1 MAMEYIREDTL
12 IHRLNPFAKFLYMLL
27 TLILVFTA
35 NFSFDVLVLFIW
47 LFVTLILWRFGKISI
62 KNLGTIF
69 KVLLGVSIFI
79 IIVQGFMYRDHTP
92 LITIGHW
99 KVWGGKDIGVF
110 TLEGLIFGISLVF
123 RILTAV
129 CAIPLVT
136 MTTSSSKLME
146 SLCRMKVPFS
156 VSFMIVTAM
165 RFVPTFQEI
174 WRTIIDAQKLR
185 GFDFEKM
192 NIFKKLSKAYIPI
205 ITPLILLSLRKAND
219 LEIAIESRGFG
230 ALEKRTFMEDV
241 DFHKRD
247 VVFMIFSIAL
257 FIFCVIFKLFYARM
271 LWDTIFKALQSI

>member
-1 MAMEYIREDTL
+1 MAMEYIKEDTI

-62 KNLGTIF
+62 KYLGTIF
-69 KVLLGVSIFI
+69 KLLLGVSIFI
-79 IIVQGFMYRDHTP
+79 ILIQGFMYRGQTP
-92 LITIGHW
+92 LFTIGHW
-99 KVWGGKDIGVF
+99 KIWGGADLGVF
-110 TLEGLIFGISLVF
+110 TLEGLIFGISLVS

-146 SLCRMKVPFS
+146 SLTRMKVPFS
-156 VSFMIVTAM
+156 ISFMFVTAM
-165 RFVPTFQEI
+165 RFVPTIQEI

-185 GFDFEKM
+185 GFNFDKM
-192 NIFKKLSKAYIPI
+192 NIFKKLTRAYIPI

-241 DFHKRD
+241 DFHKSD
-247 VVFMIFSIAL
+247 IVFMVFSIAL
-257 FIFCVIFKLFYARM
+257 FIFCVIFKLFYACA
-271 LWDTIFKALQSI
+271 LWDMMFKALFQ